1 MPGEFQ
7 FPPIRDSLLFRF
19 NAAFFPVGR
28 PMIVVKIHDASS
40 RDLQSF
46 AFQELAL
53 KRYVRLAKQQ
63 SASGTHNAV
72 PRNSAS
78 AWTSGHGAPGGS
90 RAAGQFRRSRD
101 YTVGCYSPDG
111 NFFYRMV

>member
-7 FPPIRDSLLFRF
+7 FLPIRDSLLFRF

-28 PMIVVKIHDASS
+28 PMISVKIQDASS

-63 SASGTHNAV
+63 SASGAHDAV
-72 PRNSAS
+72 PGNSAS
-78 AWTSGHGAPGGS
+78 AWTSGHGAPGGW
-90 RAAGQFRRSRD
+90 RAAGQFRHSGD
-101 YTVGCYSPDG
+101 YAVGCDSPAR
-111 NFFYRMV
+111 NFFHQLV